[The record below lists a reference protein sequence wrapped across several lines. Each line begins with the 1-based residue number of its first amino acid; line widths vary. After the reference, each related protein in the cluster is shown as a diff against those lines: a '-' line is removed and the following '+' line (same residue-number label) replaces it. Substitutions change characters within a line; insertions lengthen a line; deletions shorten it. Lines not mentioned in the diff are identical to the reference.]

1 MAKAKE
7 YVCGYKHCLHA
18 GEKVKQEEAKQSG
31 SRYYHPD
38 CLQQKNNMNDVKNLY
53 YEHISKTVV
62 MKNLMKVINN
72 IVLEKHID
80 SEYLL
85 FAMKYVISNHMT
97 LNSPYGLYY
106 IIDNKK
112 VKSAWEKK
120 KAKENERKIVE
131 ASKDVINNDVKF
143 KLTLKE
149 NDGFDRIFGG
159 G

>member
-72 IVLEKHID
+72 
-80 SEYLL
+80 
-85 FAMKYVISNHMT
+85 
-97 LNSPYGLYY
+97 
-106 IIDNKK
+106 
-112 VKSAWEKK
+112 
-120 KAKENERKIVE
+120 
-131 ASKDVINNDVKF
+131 DVKF